1 MCIFVGDKCISFTK
15 WGTYRSGGLGY
26 KVALHKFFLETP
38 DRRADF
44 QDKSVPVR
52 AGRWTP

>member
-38 DRRADF
+38 DRRTDF

-52 AGRWTP
+52 AGRWAP